1 MKKYNH
7 AYDIGFSLISS
18 TEDAS
23 DVTPE
28 MFRTALVNRIEQLDK
43 DNEWAEVVHA
53 PFDTYEE
60 D

>member
-1 MKKYNH
+1 M
-7 AYDIGFSLISS
+7 ISS